1 LARRFS
7 RFSGAVSQVSPFALF
22 QPFSAYSDGLPGN
35 LCLPVSGFSSLFI
48 GEKRIIFK
56 IIFNF
61 LKKVLKY
68 PEKNTDRAFF
78 RGFSKKAQGFGERSR

>member
-7 RFSGAVSQVSPFALF
+7 RFSEGGFSGLPLALF
-22 QPFSAYSDGLPGN
+22 QPFSAYSDGLLGN
-35 LCLPVSGFSSLFI
+35 FCLPVSGFSSLFI
-48 GEKRIIFK
+48 GEKEIIFK

-78 RGFSKKAQGFGERSR
+78 RGFAKKAQGFWGRSR